1 MMLVEQTS
9 APSAA
14 MPIADFRDHL
24 RLGTGFA
31 DEGAEDSLLETFL
44 RAAIAAVEAW
54 TGKVL
59 FEREF
64 SLSVVAWR
72 DPRAQTLPVAPVT
85 EIGSLRIVDCL
96 DWETVV
102 DSSKYRLQQDT
113 HRPALVAK
121 GGRLP
126 TIPPQGSVTIDFTA
140 GFGPNWAD
148 VPADLAQAVM
158 LLAAYY
164 YEYRH
169 ETRVGGAVMPYG
181 VSSLVDRWRNVR
193 LLGGGAR

>member
-1 MMLVEQTS
+1 MMLVEQTTTPAS
-9 APSAA
+9 ALPV
-14 MPIADFRDHL
+14 ADFRDHL

-44 RAAIAAVEAW
+44 RASIAAVEAW

-59 FEREF
+59 LEREF
-64 SLSVVAWR
+64 SWSLMAWR
-72 DPRAQTLPVAPVT
+72 DGRAQTLPVAPVS
-85 EIGSLRIVDCL
+85 EIRAMRIVDCL
-96 DWETVV
+96 DWQSLV
-102 DSSKYRLQQDT
+102 DPAKYRLQQDT
-113 HRPALVAK
+113 HRPVILAR
-121 GGRLP
+121 GSRLP
-126 TIPPQGSVTIDFTA
+126 TIPAQGSVSIEFTA
-140 GFGPNWAD
+140 GFGESWAD
-148 VPADLAQAVM
+148 VPADLGQAAM

-169 ETRVGGAVMPYG
+169 EMRVGGAVMPYG

>member
-9 APSAA
+9 VPASAL
-14 MPIADFRDHL
+14 PVADFRDHL

-31 DEGAEDSLLETFL
+31 DDGAEDSLLETFL

-59 FEREF
+59 LERDF
-64 SLSVVAWR
+64 SWSLMAWR
-72 DPRAQTLPVAPVT
+72 DTRAQTLPVAPVS
-85 EIGSLRIVDCL
+85 EINAIRIVDCL
-96 DWETVV
+96 DWQSIV
-102 DSSKYRLQQDT
+102 DPAKYRLQQDT
-113 HRPALVAK
+113 HRPVLMAR
-121 GGRLP
+121 GSRLP
-126 TIPPQGSVTIDFTA
+126 TIPPQGSVSIEFTA
-140 GFGPNWAD
+140 GFGPAWPD

-169 ETRVGGAVMPYG
+169 EMRVGGAVMPYG

-193 LLGGGAR
+193 LVGGARR

>member
-31 DEGAEDSLLETFL
+31 DEGGEDSLLETFL

-59 FEREF
+59 FERDF

-72 DPRAQTLPVAPVT
+72 DPRAQTLPVAPVST
-85 EIGSLRIVDCL
+85 IGAVRIVDCL
-96 DWETVV
+96 EWETLV
-102 DSSKYRLQQDT
+102 DTAKYRLQQDT
-113 HRPALVAK
+113 HRPAMVAR

-140 GFGPNWAD
+140 GFGPGWAD

-169 ETRVGGAVMPYG
+169 EMRVGGAMMPYG

-193 LLGGGAR
+193 LGGGGAR

>member
-9 APSAA
+9 TPAA
-14 MPIADFRDHL
+14 ALPVAAFRDHL

-44 RAAIAAVEAW
+44 RAAIAAVKAW

-59 FEREF
+59 LERDF
-64 SLSVVAWR
+64 SWSLMAWR
-72 DPRAQTLPVAPVT
+72 DGRAQVLPVAPVS
-85 EIGSLRIVDCL
+85 EIVEMRLIDCL
-96 DWETVV
+96 DWEVVV
-102 DSSKYRLQQDT
+102 DTATYRLQQDL
-113 HRPALVAK
+113 HRPLLMSRGA
-121 GGRLP
+121 RLP
-126 TIPPQGSVTIDFTA
+126 TIPTQGSVRISFTA
-140 GFGPNWAD
+140 GFGPAWKD

-169 ETRVGGAVMPYG
+169 EMRVGSAVMPYG

-193 LLGGGAR
+193 ILGGGAR

>member
-1 MMLVEQTS
+1 MLVEQTT
-9 APSAA
+9 APAA
-14 MPIADFRDHL
+14 ALPVADFRDHL

-59 FEREF
+59 LERDF
-64 SLSVVAWR
+64 RLTLMAWR
-72 DPRAQTLPVAPVT
+72 DTRAQVLPVAPVS
-85 EIGSLRIVDCL
+85 EIKSVKIIDCL
-96 DWETVV
+96 DWESLV
-102 DSSKYRLQQDT
+102 DGSKYRLQQDT
-113 HRPALVAK
+113 HRPVLMAR
-121 GGRLP
+121 GSRLP
-126 TIPPQGSVTIDFTA
+126 TIPAQGSVSIDFTA
-140 GFGPNWAD
+140 GFGSGWAD

-169 ETRVGGAVMPYG
+169 EMRVGGAVMPYG

>member
-9 APSAA
+9 VPASAL
-14 MPIADFRDHL
+14 PVADFRDHL

-31 DEGAEDSLLETFL
+31 DDGAEDSLLETFL

-54 TGKVL
+54 TGKAL
-59 FEREF
+59 LERDF
-64 SLSVVAWR
+64 TWTLIAWR
-72 DPRAQTLPVAPVT
+72 DGRAQTIPIAPVSA
-85 EIGSLRIVDCL
+85 IGAVRMIDCL
-96 DWETVV
+96 DWQTIV
-102 DSSKYRLQQDT
+102 DPSKYRLQQDT
-113 HRPALVAK
+113 HRPALVARAA
-121 GGRLP
+121 RLP
-126 TIPPQGSVTIDFTA
+126 TIPPQGSVLIEFTA
-140 GFGPNWAD
+140 GFGPTWAE

-169 ETRVGGAVMPYG
+169 EMRVGGAVMPYG

-193 LLGGGAR
+193 LMGGGRI

>member
-1 MMLVEQTS
+1 MLVEQTTT
-9 APSAA
+9 PAA
-14 MPIADFRDHL
+14 ALPVADFRDHL

-59 FEREF
+59 LERDF
-64 SLSVVAWR
+64 SWSLMGWR
-72 DPRAQTLPVAPVT
+72 DGRAQTLPVAPVS
-85 EIGSLRIVDCL
+85 EIREVRIIDCL
-96 DWETVV
+96 DWEVIV
-102 DSSKYRLQQDT
+102 DTSKYRLQQDT
-113 HRPALVAK
+113 HRPVIMARGA
-121 GGRLP
+121 RLP
-126 TIPPQGSVTIDFTA
+126 TIPPQGSVRVEFTA
-140 GFGPNWAD
+140 GFGESWSD
-148 VPADLAQAVM
+148 IPADLAQAVM

-169 ETRVGGAVMPYG
+169 EMRVVGAVMPYG

-193 LLGGGAR
+193 IVGGGAR

>member
-1 MMLVEQTS
+1 MMLVEQS
-9 APSAA
+9 IAPAA
-14 MPIADFRDHL
+14 ALPVADFRDHL

-54 TGKVL
+54 TGKAL
-59 FEREF
+59 LERDF
-64 SLSVVAWR
+64 SLSLMGWR
-72 DPRAQTLPVAPVT
+72 DGRAQTLPVAPVSV
-85 EIGSLRIVDCL
+85 INAVRIVDCL
-96 DWETVV
+96 DWESLVEP
-102 DSSKYRLQQDT
+102 SKYRLQQDT
-113 HRPALVAK
+113 HRPLMMAR
-121 GGRLP
+121 GSMLP
-126 TIPPQGSVTIDFTA
+126 TIPPQGSVVIEFTA
-140 GFGPNWAD
+140 GFGPTWAD

-169 ETRVGGAVMPYG
+169 EMRVGGAVMPYG

>member
-9 APSAA
+9 TPAA
-14 MPIADFRDHL
+14 ALPVADFRNHL

-31 DEGAEDSLLETFL
+31 DEGAEDSLLESFL

-54 TGKVL
+54 TGKAL
-59 FEREF
+59 LQRDF
-64 SLSVVAWR
+64 SLTVAGWR
-72 DPRAQTLPVAPVT
+72 DSRSQTLPVAPVSAIT
-85 EIGSLRIVDCL
+85 SVKIVDCL

-102 DSSKYRLQQDT
+102 DPARYRLQQDT
-113 HRPALVAK
+113 HRPALIAR
-121 GGRLP
+121 GLLLP
-126 TIPPQGSVTIDFTA
+126 TIPPQGSAVIAFTA
-140 GFGPNWAD
+140 GFGPDWAH

-169 ETRVGGAVMPYG
+169 EMRVGGSVMPYG
-181 VSSLVDRWRNVR
+181 VASLVDRWRNLR
-193 LLGGGAR
+193 IGTGRAR

>member
-1 MMLVEQTS
+1 MLVEQTS
-9 APSAA
+9 TPAA
-14 MPIADFRDHL
+14 SLPVADFRDHL

-44 RAAIAAVEAW
+44 RASIAAVEAW

-59 FEREF
+59 LERDF
-64 SLSVVAWR
+64 SWSLAHWR
-72 DPRAQTLPVAPVT
+72 DGRAQTLPVAPVS
-85 EIGSLRIVDCL
+85 EIREVRVIDCL
-96 DWETVV
+96 DWEVIV

-113 HRPALVAK
+113 HRPVVMARSS
-121 GGRLP
+121 RLP
-126 TIPPQGSVTIDFTA
+126 TIPPQGSVRIEFTA
-140 GFGPNWAD
+140 GFGENWSD
-148 VPADLAQAVM
+148 VPADLGQAVM

-169 ETRVGGAVMPYG
+169 EMRVGGAVMPYG

-193 LLGGGAR
+193 LVGGGSR

>member
-9 APSAA
+9 APAA
-14 MPIADFRDHL
+14 ALPVADFRDHL

-54 TGKVL
+54 TGKAL
-59 FEREF
+59 LERDF
-64 SLSVVAWR
+64 SLSLMAWR
-72 DPRAQTLPVAPVT
+72 DSRAQTLPVAPVSG
-85 EIGSLRIVDCL
+85 IRAVRIIDCL
-96 DWETVV
+96 DWEVLV
-102 DSSKYRLQQDT
+102 DPAKYRLQQDT
-113 HRPALVAK
+113 HRPALLAR
-121 GGRLP
+121 GACLP
-126 TIPPQGSVTIDFTA
+126 TIPPQGSISIDFTA
-140 GFGPNWAD
+140 GFGPVWAD

-169 ETRVGGAVMPYG
+169 EMRVGGAVMPYG

-193 LLGGGAR
+193 LGAGGRR

>member
-9 APSAA
+9 TPAA
-14 MPIADFRDHL
+14 SLPVADFRDHL

-44 RAAIAAVEAW
+44 RASIAAVEAW

-59 FEREF
+59 LERDF
-64 SLSVVAWR
+64 SWSLAQWR
-72 DPRAQTLPVAPVT
+72 DGRAQTLPVAPVS
-85 EIGSLRIVDCL
+85 EIREVRIIDCL
-96 DWETVV
+96 DWEVIV
-102 DSSKYRLQQDT
+102 ESSKYKLQQDT
-113 HRPALVAK
+113 HRPVVMARGA
-121 GGRLP
+121 RLP
-126 TIPPQGSVTIDFTA
+126 TIPPQGAVRIEFTA
-140 GFGPNWAD
+140 GFGENWND
-148 VPADLAQAVM
+148 VPADLGQAVM

-169 ETRVGGAVMPYG
+169 EMRVGGAVMPYG

-193 LLGGGAR
+193 LVGGGSR

>member
-9 APSAA
+9 APATA
-14 MPIADFRDHL
+14 LPVADFRDHL

-31 DEGAEDSLLETFL
+31 DDGAENSLLETFL

-59 FEREF
+59 LERDF
-64 SLSVVAWR
+64 ALSLMAWR
-72 DPRAQTLPVAPVT
+72 DARMQTLPVAPVS
-85 EIGSLRIVDCL
+85 EVRAIRIIDCL
-96 DWETVV
+96 DWETIV
-102 DSSKYRLQQDT
+102 DPSKCRLQQDT
-113 HRPALVAK
+113 HRPVVMAR
-121 GGRLP
+121 GSRLP
-126 TIPPQGSVTIDFTA
+126 TIPPQGSVSIEFTA
-140 GFGPNWAD
+140 GFGESWAN

-169 ETRVGGAVMPYG
+169 EMRVGAAVMPYG

-193 LLGGGAR
+193 ILGGGV

>member
-1 MMLVEQTS
+1 MMLVEQTTT
-9 APSAA
+9 PAA
-14 MPIADFRDHL
+14 SLPVAGFRDHL

-59 FEREF
+59 LERDF
-64 SLSVVAWR
+64 SWSLMAWR
-72 DPRAQTLPVAPVT
+72 DGRAQTLPVAPVSAIR
-85 EIGSLRIVDCL
+85 EVRIVDCL
-96 DWETVV
+96 DWEVIV
-102 DSSKYRLQQDT
+102 DPSKYKLQQDM
-113 HRPALVAK
+113 HRPVLMARGA
-121 GGRLP
+121 RLP
-126 TIPPQGSVTIDFTA
+126 TIPSQGSARVEFTA
-140 GFGPNWAD
+140 GFGESWTD
-148 VPADLAQAVM
+148 IPADLAQAVM

-169 ETRVGGAVMPYG
+169 EMRVGGAVMPYG

-193 LLGGGAR
+193 LVGGGVR

>member
-1 MMLVEQTS
+1 MLVEQTS
-9 APSAA
+9 APAA
-14 MPIADFRDHL
+14 VLPIADFRDHL

-59 FEREF
+59 FERDF

-72 DPRAQTLPVAPVT
+72 DSRAQTLPIAPVS
-85 EIGSLRIVDCL
+85 EIRSVRIVDCL
-96 DWETVV
+96 EWESVV
-102 DSSKYRLQQDT
+102 DPAKYKLQQDT
-113 HRPALVAK
+113 HRPAMVAR

-126 TIPPQGSVTIDFTA
+126 TIPPQGSVSIEFTA
-140 GFGPNWAD
+140 GFGPSWAD

-169 ETRVGGAVMPYG
+169 EMRVGGAVMPYG

-193 LLGGGAR
+193 LVGGGAR

>member
-9 APSAA
+9 TPAA
-14 MPIADFRDHL
+14 ALPVADFRNHL

-31 DEGAEDSLLETFL
+31 DEGAEDSLLESFL

-54 TGKVL
+54 TGKAL
-59 FEREF
+59 LQRDF
-64 SLSVVAWR
+64 SLTVAGWR
-72 DPRAQTLPVAPVT
+72 DSRSQTLPVAPVSA
-85 EIGSLRIVDCL
+85 IAGVRIVDCL

-102 DSSKYRLQQDT
+102 DPARYRLQQDT
-113 HRPALVAK
+113 HRPALIAR
-121 GGRLP
+121 GLLLP
-126 TIPPQGSVTIDFTA
+126 TIPPQGSAVIAFTA
-140 GFGPNWAD
+140 GFGPDWAH

-169 ETRVGGAVMPYG
+169 EMRVGGSVMPYG
-181 VSSLVDRWRNVR
+181 VASLVDRWRNLR
-193 LLGGGAR
+193 IGTGRAR